1 MKDKEFIED
10 INEPEVNPNPNS
22 YIKNEDKDVSSD
34 INEDDIVTDEDDNEY
49 VTKEYA
55 DNLINELNKTKENV
69 KSWKDKYT
77 YLYSDFDTYK
87 RRVAKEKENISKYGN
102 EKVIKDFLPIIDD
115 FDRAF
120 MHMSDEQKE
129 GISLIYKNFCSILE
143 KYDVTLIPSEHG
155 DKFND
160 NLHEAVS
167 VVPAMDDN
175 EVGTIADCITKGYM
189 LHDKVIRYAKV
200 IVFN

>member
-1 MKDKEFIED
+1 MKEKEFIEEVD
-10 INEPEVNPNPNS
+10 ESEVNPA
-22 YIKNEDKDVSSD
+22 EETVDTSSD

-49 VTKEYA
+49 VTREYA
-55 DNLINELNKTKENV
+55 DNLINELNKAKQEAKT
-69 KSWKDKYT
+69 WKDRYT
-77 YLYSDFDTYK
+77 YLYSDWDTYK
-87 RRVAKEKENISKYGN
+87 RRVSKEKDNISKYGS
-102 EKVIKDFLPIIDD
+102 EKVIKDILPIIDD

-129 GISLIYKNFCSILE
+129 GVSLIYKNFISVLE
-143 KYDVTLIPSEHG
+143 NHDVTIIPANHG
-155 DKFND
+155 DDFND

-167 VVPAMDDN
+167 VVPAMDD
-175 EVGTIADCITKGYM
+175 EEKGKIADCITKGYM

>member
-1 MKDKEFIED
+1 MKKENEFINEVDETKVNNPD
-10 INEPEVNPNPNS
+10 IENNTE
-22 YIKNEDKDVSSD
+22 DVSSD
-34 INEDDIVTDEDDNEY
+34 INESDIVTDEDDNEY

-55 DNLINELNKTKENV
+55 DNLINELNNAKQEA
-69 KSWKDKYT
+69 KSWKDRYT
-77 YLYSDFDTYK
+77 YLYSDWDTYK
-87 RRVAKEKENISKYGN
+87 RRVSKEKDNISKYGC
-102 EKVIKDFLPIIDD
+102 EKVIKDILPIIDD

-120 MHMSDEQKE
+120 MHMSDEQKA
-129 GISLIYKNFCSILE
+129 GISLIYKNFISVLE
-143 KYDVTLIPSEHG
+143 NHDVAIIPANHG
-155 DKFND
+155 DDFND

-175 EVGTIADCITKGYM
+175 ERGKIADCITKGYM

>member
-1 MKDKEFIED
+1 MKEKEFIE
-10 INEPEVNPNPNS
+10 EVDESEVDPA
-22 YIKNEDKDVSSD
+22 EETVDTSSD

-49 VTKEYA
+49 VTREYA
-55 DNLINELNKTKENV
+55 DNLINELNKAKQEAKT
-69 KSWKDKYT
+69 WKDRYT
-77 YLYSDFDTYK
+77 YLYSDWDTYK
-87 RRVAKEKENISKYGN
+87 RRVSKEKDNISKYGS
-102 EKVIKDFLPIIDD
+102 EKVIKDILPIIDD

-129 GISLIYKNFCSILE
+129 GVSLIYKNFISVLE
-143 KYDVTLIPSEHG
+143 NHDVTIIPANHG
-155 DKFND
+155 DDFND

-167 VVPAMDDN
+167 VVPAMDD
-175 EVGTIADCITKGYM
+175 EEKGKIADCITKGYM